1 MVNNYKVRFMDSNVV
16 YDCRW
21 STEADEKYVSEYIS
35 VIEQV
40 FQISMDRGSFNRQYF
55 DNIYGPSILCLTYID
70 GKPSATEGLWRNDI
84 NGKVAYQSGGSA
96 VLPICRGKGVFKE
109 MVKRVVEKT
118 RPEDIVYGFPNINSY
133 PAFMKFGWKEP
144 AYYHL
149 CILTSNKEYRRLHP
163 YDMDEQYFNYWVKG
177 KKDFYHIR
185 KGSMYYLVAKYGRP
199 FCYLVFASVPYEIAK
214 QYPRLKK
221 LGVIFYRGDKETFY
235 NKRFI
240 GSHVITFKEETE
252 YIPTWKVDSI

>member
-1 MVNNYKVRFMDSNVV
+1 MESSIF

-21 STEADEKYVSEYIS
+21 SYQVDEKYVSEYIS

-40 FQISMDRGSFNRQYF
+40 FGISMDRESFNRQYI
-55 DNIYGPSILCLTYID
+55 DNIYGPSILCLAYID

-84 NGKVAYQSGGSA
+84 RGKVAYQSGGSA

-109 MVKRVVEKT
+109 MVKRVVEMT
-118 RPEDIVYGFPNINSY
+118 RSEDIVYGFPNLNSY

-144 AYYHL
+144 VYYHL
-149 CILTSNKEYRRLHP
+149 CILTSNKEYRRIHP
-163 YDMDEQYFNYWVKG
+163 YDMDEQYYNYWVKG
-177 KKDFYHIR
+177 KKDFYYIKR
-185 KGSMYYLVAKYGRP
+185 GSMYYLVSKYGRP
-199 FCYLVFASVPYEIAK
+199 FCYVVFASVSREIAMN
-214 QYPRLKK
+214 YPRLNKMGII
-221 LGVIFYRGDKETFY
+221 LYRGTKETFY
-235 NKRFI
+235 NRRFV